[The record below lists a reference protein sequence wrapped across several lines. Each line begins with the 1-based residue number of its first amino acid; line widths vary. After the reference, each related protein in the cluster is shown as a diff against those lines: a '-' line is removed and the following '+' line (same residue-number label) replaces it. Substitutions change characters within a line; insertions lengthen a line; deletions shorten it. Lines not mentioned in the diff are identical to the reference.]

1 MSAIVVTTGHYR
13 FGGPAVKK
21 NSELLMGMLIALIII
36 GWIAT
41 GHGSSSGGSTTGPA
55 VTAPAK
61 AH

>member
-1 MSAIVVTTGHYR
+1 
-13 FGGPAVKK
+13 VKK

-36 GWIAT
+36 GWITT
-41 GHGSSSGGSTTGPA
+41 GHGSSSGRAPSGPA